1 MVIGRRLRALREA
14 RDLSQGDIEARTG
27 LLRCYISRV
36 ENGHTVPSL
45 ETLEKLAGALD
56 LPLFQLFYDGTEPPD
71 LHNLSW
77 RASAEESVEDE
88 VPEADRQFF
97 RKIGRLVTRIG
108 EKDRELF
115 LHLARKLATRSV

>member
-71 LHNLSW
+71 LHNLSR
-77 RASAEESVEDE
+77 RATAEESVEDE
-88 VPEADRQFF
+88 LPEADRQFF

-108 EKDRELF
+108 EQDRELF